1 MTQTII
7 AATIAGAAFGFA
19 YFAMVR
25 RTAMLF
31 AQGEGWLGAAALTF
45 GRLTAAIVF
54 FGLIARLGAEPLLA
68 AFAGFLGG
76 RMAALR
82 AARRT
87 G

>member
-7 AATIAGAAFGFA
+7 AAAIAGAAFGVA

-25 RTAMLF
+25 RTAALF

-45 GRLTAAIVF
+45 GRLAAAIVF
-54 FGLIARLGAEPLLA
+54 FGLIARLGAGPLLA

-76 RMAALR
+76 RAVVLR
-82 AARRT
+82 AERRT